1 MAGCRGL
8 QKGRDMMG
16 RLDGRVAIV
25 TGSGQGVGRGIALAL
40 AREGA
45 RVVVVGRTLSKC
57 ERTAAEIKSAGGA
70 AMPLACDVTHRDEV
84 NAVVAE
90 AVKAFGTVDILV
102 NNAAQ
107 SRVGISL
114 EATSDDDVSLAFG
127 SGVLGTLYFMQ
138 ACFPHL
144 KKHGGKVVNLGSTAG
159 VVGQAGQTA
168 YAIAKEGIRALSRV
182 AAREWGRHG
191 ITVNVM
197 CPFADS
203 PGNQQWAEA
212 YPQKVENT
220 LATMAIKRIGTC
232 EEDIGRAALFLAS
245 SDSDYVTG
253 QTIMV
258 DGGAHITA

>member
-1 MAGCRGL
+1 M
-8 QKGRDMMG
+8 
-16 RLDGRVAIV
+16 
-25 TGSGQGVGRGIALAL
+25 AL

-45 RVVVVGRTLSKC
+45 SVVVVGRTLSKC
-57 ERTAAEIKSAGGA
+57 ERTAAEIESAGGTA
-70 AMPLACDVTHRDEV
+70 IPLACDVTRRDEV

-90 AVKAFGTVDILV
+90 TVKTFGTVDVLV

-114 EATSDDDVSLAFG
+114 EATSDDDLSLAFS
-127 SGVLGTLYFMQ
+127 SGVMGTLYFMQ
-138 ACFPHL
+138 ACLPHM
-144 KKHGGKVVNLGSTAG
+144 KENGGKVVNLGSTAG

-182 AAREWGRHG
+182 AAREWGRYG

-203 PGNQQWAEA
+203 PGNKQWAES

-232 EEDIGRAALFLAS
+232 EEDIGQAAVFLAS
-245 SDSDYVTG
+245 PDSNYVTG